1 MKVQRSLNSYENYD
15 NMKYYPDALNAL
27 LVGLKK
33 YDENIETARN
43 LEIEKGSLP
52 VSCYA
57 FFDEIEERSVIEGTE
72 VKIAEAD
79 GYYYAQ
85 FMYKDAGFQIIG
97 QGLTES
103 EFVDVIASLI
113 K

>member
-1 MKVQRSLNSYENYD
+1 M
-15 NMKYYPDALNAL
+15 
-27 LVGLKK
+27 
-33 YDENIETARN
+33 
-43 LEIEKGSLP
+43 
-52 VSCYA
+52 
-57 FFDEIEERSVIEGTE
+57 
-72 VKIAEAD
+72 KIAEAD

-85 FMYKDAGFQIIG
+85 FMYKDTGFQIIG